1 MVGTFSA
8 SSAHEIREYTL
19 GEEIGNAISHGIG
32 VVLGLVALVLCCAQA
47 QRDGGGIIT
56 VSAVVYAST
65 MIVEYLMST
74 LYHALAVPTAKRVFK
89 VLDHCCIY
97 LFIAGSY
104 TPFCLVT
111 LANDGGGI
119 LACVVWG
126 LAIAGVAAETFW
138 VFRPRWINSVI
149 YLALGWSI
157 IWRLPALLSLLAPQ
171 GLALLV
177 AGGLCY
183 SAGCIFYVL
192 KKVPYMHTVFHLFVV
207 AGTVCQFLAILLY
220 VL

>member
-8 SSAHEIREYTL
+8 SSAHEVREYTL
-19 GEEIGNAISHGIG
+19 GEEIGNSISHGLG
-32 VVLGLVALVLCCAQA
+32 VILGIVGIVLCCMKAQS
-47 QRDGGGIIT
+47 DGGGIIL
-56 VSAVVYAST
+56 VSAIIYMVSLT
-65 MIVEYLMST
+65 LEYLMST
-74 LYHALAVPTAKRVFK
+74 LYHALAVPAAKRVFK

-111 LANDGGGI
+111 LANDGGSV
-119 LACVVWG
+119 LCAVVWA
-126 LAIAGVAAETFW
+126 LALAGVGAETFW

-157 IWRLPALLSLLAPQ
+157 VWKLPALVTLLAPQ

-177 AGGLCY
+177 AGGLFY
-183 SAGCIFYVL
+183 SVGCIFYVL
-192 KKVPYMHTVFHLFVV
+192 KRIRYMHTVFHLFVV
-207 AGTVCQFLAILLY
+207 AGTVCQFVAILLY